1 MATATAKSSIR
12 NNKKLTQLTPTEFEN
27 LLYDICV
34 VRGMINVAWRTPGA
48 DGGRDIEAFTV
59 ENDVSGFQSTHK
71 WFIECK
77 RYTGS
82 VDWPTIYGKLAYADS
97 LQTDRLLICTSSQFT
112 PAAIT
117 QVDNWN
123 QSRRKTQIRLW
134 PSHEIESQ
142 LRRHPD
148 LLTKYGLSTTPLTPG
163 KSIVS
168 LALALS
174 KTVSSSYSEII
185 FRDEKASPMLQA
197 SQAIAD
203 LLLKRMEDLSQHGKI
218 RKLFTPTPS
227 SSLDEVEFAGD
238 FSKID
243 EVGIRALCAY
253 LQALTKSKIKVDCSG
268 GATCTVSSP
277 ISLVEISNRYR
288 DALESIAIW
297 SDTEYKLIGSAIEVR
312 QRQ

>member
-1 MATATAKSSIR
+1 MATTIAKTSVR

-27 LLYDICV
+27 LLYDICI
-34 VRGMINVAWRTPGA
+34 VRGMVNVAWRTPGA
-48 DGGRDIEAFTV
+48 DGGRDIEALTV
-59 ENDVSGFQSTHK
+59 ENDVTGFQFTHT

-97 LQTDRLLICTSSQFT
+97 LRADRLLICSSSQFT

-123 QSRRKTQIRLW
+123 KSARKTQIRLW

-148 LLTKYGLSTTPLTPG
+148 LLLKYGLSTTPATPG

-197 SQAIAD
+197 SQAIAN
-203 LLLKRMEDLSQHGKI
+203 LLLKRMEDLAQHGSI
-218 RKLFTPTPS
+218 RKIFASTPS
-227 SSLDEVEFAGD
+227 NSLDEVEFMGD

-253 LQALTKSKIKVDCSG
+253 LQALTKSTIQVNCSG
-268 GATCTVSSP
+268 NAICTVSST
-277 ISLVEISNRYR
+277 ISLVEIVNRYR
-288 DALESIAIW
+288 EALESIAIW
-297 SDTEYKLIGSAIEVR
+297 SDTEYKFNGSAIEVR